1 MRPKTSQSEEY
12 QLELGE
18 VLFWSELPKN
28 YDFLVVYLKKV
39 FTLSFHYAMI

>member
-18 VLFWSELPKN
+18 VLLETFINMKHELVLLGKVIN
-28 YDFLVVYLKKV
+28 WEYFLRE
-39 FTLSFHYAMI
+39 IW